1 MEKNEY
7 EARINN
13 LLQMNENLDNQL
25 KKIKSEDIKNKNHN
39 FIQLYKS
46 ELFNLR
52 ALNNISPTALSLL
65 FILIEKMNKQNALV
79 ISQKTLQQITQKSRT
94 TIYRAIKTLID
105 NSFIEKLN
113 VGSANAYVINSNVFW
128 QDNAGIKGKFAI
140 FTATVITSDSEQEQE
155 YQENWNDVK
164 LQKLPFIDDIKKCVD
179 IKRKP
184 SNDKEK

>member
-1 MEKNEY
+1 MEKNKY

-39 FIQLYKS
+39 FVQLYKN

-79 ISQKTLQQITQKSRT
+79 ISQKTLQQITKKSRT
-94 TIYRAIKTLID
+94 TT
-105 NSFIEKLN
+105 
-113 VGSANAYVINSNVFW
+113 
-128 QDNAGIKGKFAI
+128 
-140 FTATVITSDSEQEQE
+140 
-155 YQENWNDVK
+155 
-164 LQKLPFIDDIKKCVD
+164 KKAEPLY
-179 IKRKP
+179 IGQLKR
-184 SNDKEK
+184 